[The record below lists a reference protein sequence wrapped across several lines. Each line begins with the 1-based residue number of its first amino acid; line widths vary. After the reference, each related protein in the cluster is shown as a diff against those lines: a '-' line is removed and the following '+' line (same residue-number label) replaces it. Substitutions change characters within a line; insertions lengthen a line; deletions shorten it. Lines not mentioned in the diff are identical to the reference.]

1 MQQHRKNSWQVL
13 WQQQPEKKTTSK
25 VGGKNKNGSLFV
37 LEERANYKTS
47 WLCGFNK
54 ASQRA
59 WSRVRFGV
67 QRMWVVSFSVH
78 KQAVSVH
85 PGTPQYTQRG
95 RIVAAT
101 STNKLLCDSL
111 APLTLLK
118 QTRALCPF
126 FRAPLS
132 PLCIC
137 DINGAPDYFQTI
149 KEGFVCSMGF
159 VPCISLLILSPH
171 LHLIIILFKKVT
183 KTEFTVQSWLQKTKP
198 AQIKAATA
206 IKAH

>member
-1 MQQHRKNSWQVL
+1 MSVWNATAQKKLLTSAMITATW
-13 WQQQPEKKTTSK
+13 KKTTSK
-25 VGGKNKNGSLFV
+25 VGGKNKNGSVFV

-95 RIVAAT
+95 RIVAVT

-132 PLCIC
+132 EHLTIFKPSKRDLYALWVLYPVFLCYSWVHI
-137 DINGAPDYFQTI
+137 
-149 KEGFVCSMGF
+149 
-159 VPCISLLILSPH
+159 
-171 LHLIIILFKKVT
+171 
-183 KTEFTVQSWLQKTKP
+183 FTWL
-198 AQIKAATA
+198 
-206 IKAH
+206 

>member
-1 MQQHRKNSWQVL
+1 MSSICFYVSLKCNSIEKTPDKCYDNSNL
-13 WQQQPEKKTTSK
+13 EKKHLK
-25 VGGKNKNGSLFV
+25 GRGQKQERLAFCLGGM
-37 LEERANYKTS
+37 ANYKAL

-67 QRMWVVSFSVH
+67 RRMWVVSFSVH

-85 PGTPQYTQRG
+85 PCMPEYTHG

-126 FRAPLS
+126 FRAPSS

-137 DINGAPDYFQTI
+137 YKNGAPDYFQTPS
-149 KEGFVCSMGF
+149 KRDLFALWVLYFSVTRESTS
-159 VPCISLLILSPH
+159 SLDYN
-171 LHLIIILFKKVT
+171 V
-183 KTEFTVQSWLQKTKP
+183 V
-198 AQIKAATA
+198 
-206 IKAH
+206 

>member
-1 MQQHRKNSWQVL
+1 MSVWNATAQTKTPDKCYDNSNLKKN
-13 WQQQPEKKTTSK
+13 TSK
-25 VGGKNKNGSLFV
+25 VGGKNKNGLLFI

-54 ASQRA
+54 ALQRA

-85 PGTPQYTQRG
+85 PCMPQYTQRG

-126 FRAPLS
+126 FRTPSS
-132 PLCIC
+132 PLYIC
-137 DINGAPDYFQTI
+137 YKNGAPDYFQTLS
-149 KEGFVCSMGF
+149 KRDFYLYGFCTS
-159 VPCISLLILSPH
+159 ISLLLVSPH
-171 LHLIIILFKKVT
+171 LPLIIILFKKMT
-183 KTEFTVQSWLQKTKP
+183 KTEFTVQR
-198 AQIKAATA
+198 
-206 IKAH
+206 

>member
-25 VGGKNKNGSLFV
+25 VGGKNKNSSLYV

-85 PGTPQYTQRG
+85 PCTPQYTQRG
-95 RIVAAT
+95 RIVAVT

-132 PLCIC
+132 ALCIC
-137 DINGAPDYFQTI
+137 DKKMEHLTIFKHYQRGICMLYGFCTLYFSVTRESTSSLDYNI
-149 KEGFVCSMGF
+149 V
-159 VPCISLLILSPH
+159 
-171 LHLIIILFKKVT
+171 
-183 KTEFTVQSWLQKTKP
+183 
-198 AQIKAATA
+198 
-206 IKAH
+206 

>member
-1 MQQHRKNSWQVL
+1 MSVWNATTQNKLLTSAMTTATWKKN
-13 WQQQPEKKTTSK
+13 TSK
-25 VGGKNKNGSLFV
+25 VGGKNKNGLLFV
-37 LEERANYKTS
+37 SEERANYKTS

-67 QRMWVVSFSVH
+67 RRMWVVSFPVH

-85 PGTPQYTQRG
+85 PCTPEYTQRG

-111 APLTLLK
+111 ASLTLLK

-126 FRAPLS
+126 FRAPSS

-137 DINGAPDYFQTI
+137 NRNRTPDYFQTPS
-149 KEGFVCSMGF
+149 KGDLYALWVFYPVFLCCSWVRIF
-159 VPCISLLILSPH
+159 P
-171 LHLIIILFKKVT
+171 
-183 KTEFTVQSWLQKTKP
+183 WL
-198 AQIKAATA
+198 
-206 IKAH
+206 